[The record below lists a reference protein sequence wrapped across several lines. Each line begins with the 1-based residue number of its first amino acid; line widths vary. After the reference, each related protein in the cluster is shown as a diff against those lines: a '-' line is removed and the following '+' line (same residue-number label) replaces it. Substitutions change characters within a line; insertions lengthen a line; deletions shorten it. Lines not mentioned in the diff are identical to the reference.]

1 MRFFERVTRLVKS
14 DAHGIIDRLEER
26 SLLLKQHLRDAE
38 IELGRKRTQA
48 EALEEEE
55 RHLREEGARL
65 DAKEAALDEDVELAL
80 AGGKEELARFAVARL
95 LPVREATQELQARIA
110 EVAASCDRLTERLGP
125 QEQEL
130 EELKARVHAR
140 LAQLEQE
147 RSFVPA
153 PERRVADEE
162 IELELLRR
170 SRAAAAGGAA

>member
-14 DAHGIIDRLEER
+14 DAHGIIEHLEER
-26 SLLLKQHLRDAE
+26 SLLLKQHLREAE
-38 IELGRKRTQA
+38 IELGRKRARA
-48 EALEEEE
+48 EALEAEQ
-55 RHLREEGARL
+55 RRLREEAERL
-65 DAKEAALDEDVELAL
+65 EAKETALDEDVELAL

-95 LPVREATQELQARIA
+95 LPVRDARREVKTRIA
-110 EVAASCDRLTERLGP
+110 EVAASRDRLGDRLAI

-170 SRAAAAGGAA
+170 ARRTPEGGMA